1 MATVVGVFRHS
12 GDAQLAAEHLLEE
25 YTLTERELDVLGPGD
40 AWRLQR
46 PAPPEYLWAL
56 ASLSG
61 VGLSGFPGE
70 YEAVGHRFAGEA
82 LNEEKTLV
90 VARTF
95 DEEQARELAEELYRA
110 GAEAV
115 DIITDGTEV

>member
-25 YTLTERELDVLGPGD
+25 YALTDQELDVLGPGD

-56 ASLSG
+56 SSLTG

-70 YEAVGHRFAGEA
+70 EAVGHRFAGEA
-82 LNEEKTLV
+82 QTGEKTLV
-90 VARTF
+90 IARTF
-95 DEEQARELAEELYRA
+95 DEEMAREFAEELHRA

-115 DIITDGTEV
+115 DILTDGTTV